1 MLFTVRLENEHR
13 PSSPLALDCFAGP
26 MQAVVPDGGPDD
38 NIVLGALH
46 RLASGNR
53 RGARSSQRG
62 PETRPSVSV
71 LGKTGAK
78 YLQPPKAHQ
87 QLDSEMPRTQLHTS
101 AKDYTPSAPNE
112 RKGFFELFG
121 PAPEPQTELARYRI
135 LAPKAGVRVSP
146 LCLGAMSLG
155 DQWTGW
161 MGSGIDTTGSEKL
174 LDAFY
179 EAGGNFIDTSC
190 NYQDEQSEMIIG
202 EWMEKRGNRDEIVLA
217 TEKPLPHE
225 DSLKK
230 LRTSYIDLLYVHWWD
245 YSTTIEEI
253 MLSLNDLV
261 KAGKVMYLGVSDA
274 PAWIVAQANQ
284 YARDH
289 ALQPFVI
296 YQGNWN
302 LALRDME
309 RDILPMAR
317 AFGMAIAPWGA
328 LGGGRFKEPEELKA
342 RAKEKTLRAGL
353 EPTENEL
360 KVGQALKEVAHEIGG
375 GVALAIVALAWCRQ
389 MYPDCYP
396 LIGGTKLQH
405 LKSHI
410 EALNIKL
417 SPQQMEK
424 LSNAVPF
431 DWGFLYDMFGTDPHY
446 LPEGKPKNPAL
457 SSAGHIKFVNYA

>member
-1 MLFTVRLENEHR
+1 
-13 PSSPLALDCFAGP
+13 
-26 MQAVVPDGGPDD
+26 
-38 NIVLGALH
+38 
-46 RLASGNR
+46 
-53 RGARSSQRG
+53 
-62 PETRPSVSV
+62 
-71 LGKTGAK
+71 
-78 YLQPPKAHQ
+78 
-87 QLDSEMPRTQLHTS
+87 MPRTQLHTS

-161 MGSGIDTTGSEKL
+161 MGSGLDATGSEKL

-217 TEKPLPHE
+217 TKYTTYGLNRKEGRQNGIGINYAGNHRKNLFLTVE

-296 YQGNWN
+296 YQGNWS

-375 GVALAIVALAWCRQ
+375 GVALANVALAWCRQ

-405 LKSHI
+405 LKSNI

-431 DWGFLYDMFGTDPHY
+431 DWGFPYDMFGTDPHY